1 MFNLKANKIGIAIL
15 SLGMTLQVSAQGKGS
30 DSLLTTLKQ
39 ELKYSMESLSKQ
51 KTAPYFMSLR
61 LQDSKMVVVQSN
73 LGVASADS
81 SRQRMVT
88 PQIRLGSY
96 ELDNFKYKNQGSG
109 ATGQNA
115 RNGQGVLIPLSGQ
128 VIPAMR
134 QAIWKETLRRYDVAL
149 GNLEQAKSK
158 TLTGQDNEDKAPCFS
173 KAPVESYYEED
184 LAEGQKHID
193 INFWQ
198 DRLNKITNVFKQY
211 KNIEQGTANIQFEV
225 YRNYF
230 VNTDGSEIVQNRR
243 VARVMI
249 SASVM
254 APDGMNCPLNQDYLS
269 YTLED
274 FPSEAQMI
282 ADAKNMVERL
292 EALRN
297 APIADPYTG
306 PAIMSG
312 PASGVFFHEIFGHRL
327 EGHRMKSGGQ
337 TFKKMIGQKLLPET
351 FNVFC
356 DPTLQYYHGNALN
369 GYYKYDDEGVKA
381 QKVMNVTNGVLT
393 NFLMSRVPLDGFPV
407 SNGHGR
413 MVGGNDPV
421 SRQSNLIV
429 ETTKPYTDEQL
440 RKMLIDEAKKQ
451 KKPYGYFF
459 KTVTSGFTYTGEGG
473 SLNSFNVTPIEVYR
487 VYVDGKKDELVRGV
501 DMIGTPLSMF
511 SNITAASNSV
521 STFTG
526 VCGAESGW
534 VPVSATS
541 PMIFVTKI
549 ETQRRQKEDQQARI
563 LPAPELKNTE
573 VKVAEP
579 TTDVKAKR
587 AADDKTIFA
596 AMADELQR
604 TQQKLFYPNYPKA
617 FYVDYNMV
625 RSQEF
630 DVMASLGG
638 IVTAQKN
645 PVIAMGGISLKLG
658 DYQNTSDM
666 KPGQFAN
673 LYFSSEVDYDN
684 IRRELWK
691 ASDMMYKYSLNSQA
705 YKQNYMQNNPRP
717 EEEKGIP
724 DMLAMK
730 PNVNVDAQPKDPI
743 SYQKLENL
751 AQKLSAI
758 FLKYPALYNTYVN
771 IHCKNNDIYRL
782 NTEGIKQKA
791 CNGYAEISAH
801 ANVRTSSGSTLND
814 RYYRMVTSDKELDEA
829 ALIADI
835 EKFAER
841 LMEVKQATPLND
853 FYIGPMLFEGDA
865 VAKAVANYIYPIIV
879 SYRSVQE
886 NSSMGSLV
894 WGKRII
900 DKKLSL
906 TQRGDLANYKDMGLL
921 GYYQN
926 DADGLKPQTN
936 LPIIKNGIL
945 EHLICG
951 RTPSIN
957 CMETTANDRFYTD
970 PTNVIGTD
978 AVPGVVALTGTGS
991 MSMNKMKQAF
1001 LKEAKAQG
1009 LTTAYIVR
1017 EPAGFSSCLY
1027 KVDVKTGAEQMVL
1040 VQDIPQLGKSDFMH
1054 ILGTSSDEN
1063 VLNTVRKAVGTTV
1076 IAPRAMIVESIEKY
1090 LKKPKTD
1097 KPFPVENPLEK

>member
-1 MFNLKANKIGIAIL
+1 MFNLKANKIGIVIL

-487 VYVDGKKDELVRGV
+487 VYVDGRKDELVRGV

-511 SNITAASNSV
+511 SNIAAAGNSI

-534 VPVSATS
+534 VPVSASS
-541 PMIFVTKI
+541 PMIFVSKI

-906 TQRGDLANYKDMGLL
+906 TQRGDLANYKGMGLL
-921 GYYQN
+921 GYYPN
-926 DADGLKPQTN
+926 DADGLKPQAN

-1097 KPFPVENPLEK
+1097 KPFPIENPLEK

>member
-1040 VQDIPQLGKSDFMH
+1040 VQDIPQLGKSDFMY